1 MESTC
6 GTVASGHGMKSGEN
20 SVIFP
25 TGWHASCYYAYSI
38 MEDERQSLLDQIAQ
52 RDKVIARQAAEIAIL
67 KQNIDA
73 LCRRIFG
80 QSSEKLDPA
89 QLELM
94 LGGDLAK
101 KADAAVPAD
110 PGPGAEIPS
119 HKKKAAK
126 RTRAPRIPEHLPV
139 VREELD
145 PPEVLLNPDAFRRIG
160 EEVRENLG
168 FKPAEFFRIQLV
180 RGKYVR
186 KNDSAAKPII
196 NPLPP
201 SLQDRGIATPALIA
215 EVTDNRFVC
224 HLPYYRQ
231 EEMFARM
238 GVAIHRKTLC
248 DWTLLASDWLAII
261 YREIQYEHW
270 RALYR
275 QIDETPIEYLK
286 PGSGKAQ
293 TGYLW
298 TSNIPGGSVFYHW
311 HDGRDSEGMDGLFE
325 KAEAAEGDDPLDP
338 KILPLLRIIQCDGY
352 IVYPSWARDKAWIK
366 LMGCHSH
373 VRRKFFE
380 ATEQSPRLVAWILR
394 QIAHL
399 YHIEK
404 RLRETKAGPALRE
417 AVRAA
422 ESGMIHRRLKK
433 AIDKLALRRSILP
446 KSKLGKAI
454 RYAINQWT
462 HLEVYL
468 GDGRVEI
475 CNNLVENAIRP
486 TKLGAKNWL
495 FIGNEMSGK
504 KCAILYTIVENCRR
518 LGINP
523 KEYLTD
529 VLTQLPG
536 MLAKDAIT
544 LTPANWLK
552 ARSGK
557 PVRKVA

>member
-1 MESTC
+1 MD
-6 GTVASGHGMKSGEN
+6 G
-20 SVIFP
+20 
-25 TGWHASCYYAYSI
+25 
-38 MEDERQSLLDQIAQ
+38 DERQKLLDT
-52 RDKVIARQAAEIAIL
+52 IARQAAEIVVL
-67 KQNIDA
+67 KQTIDA

-80 QSSEKLDPA
+80 ASSEKLDPA

-101 KADAAVPAD
+101 KAPAADLAN
-110 PGPGAEIPS
+110 PGPAAEIPH
-119 HKKKAAK
+119 HKRAAK
-126 RTRAPRIPEHLPV
+126 KSRAPRIPEHLPV

-145 PPEVLLNPDAFRRIG
+145 PPEVLQDPEAFRRIG
-160 EEVRENLG
+160 EEVREQLHY
-168 FKPAEFFRIQLV
+168 KPAEFLRIQLV

-196 NPLPP
+196 HPLPP
-201 SLQDRGIATPALIA
+201 GLQERCIATPGLIA
-215 EVTDNRFVC
+215 EIVDNRFVC

-231 EEMFARM
+231 AEMFARL
-238 GVAIHRKTLC
+238 GVNLHRKTLC
-248 DWTLLASDWLAII
+248 DWALLASDWLAVV

-275 QIDETPIEYLK
+275 QIDETPIHYLQ

-298 TSNIPGGSVFYHW
+298 TSNIPGGTVFYHW
-311 HDGRDSEGMDGLFE
+311 HDGRDAKGMTGLFE
-325 KAEAAEGDDPLDP
+325 AAGGDDPIDP
-338 KILPLLRIIQCDGY
+338 DVLPLLRIIQCDGY
-352 IVYPSWARDKAWIK
+352 SVYPSWAKGKAWVK

-394 QIAHL
+394 QLVHL
-399 YHIEK
+399 YHIETG
-404 RLRETKAGPALRE
+404 LRETKAGPALRQ

-422 ESGMIHRRLKK
+422 QSRMIHRRLKK

-454 RYAINQWT
+454 RYAINQWPN
-462 HLEVYL
+462 LETYL

-495 FIGNEMSGK
+495 FLGNEASGQ

-529 VLTQLPG
+529 VLTRLPG
-536 MLAKDAIT
+536 MLASEAVS

-557 PVRKVA
+557 PVRMAA

>member
-1 MESTC
+1 M
-6 GTVASGHGMKSGEN
+6 
-20 SVIFP
+20 SV
-25 TGWHASCYYAYSI
+25 G
-38 MEDERQSLLDQIAQ
+38 DDRQHLLDQIAQ
-52 RDKVIARQAAEIAIL
+52 RDEVIARQAAEILVLRQA
-67 KQNIDA
+67 IDA
-73 LCRRIFG
+73 LTRRIFG
-80 QSSEKLDPA
+80 VSSEKLDPA
-89 QLELM
+89 QLELL

-101 KADAAVPAD
+101 KAPAAVPAD
-110 PGPGAEIPS
+110 PGPAAEIPT
-119 HKKKAAK
+119 HKKAPKK
-126 RTRAPRIPEHLPV
+126 TRAPRIPEHLPV
-139 VREELD
+139 VREELN
-145 PPEVLLNPDAFRRIG
+145 PPEVLLNPDAYRRIG
-160 EEVRENLG
+160 EEVREQLH
-168 FKPAEFFRIQLV
+168 FKPAEFIRIQLV
-180 RGKYVR
+180 RGKYVL
-186 KNDSAAKPII
+186 KDDPTAKPFI

-201 SLQDRGIATPALIA
+201 SLQERCIATPGLIA
-215 EVTDNRFVC
+215 EVVDNRFVC

-231 EEMFARM
+231 QEMFARM
-238 GVAIHRKTLC
+238 GVNLHRKTLC
-248 DWTLLASDWLAII
+248 DWALLASDWLAII

-275 QIDETPIEYLK
+275 QIDETPIDYLQ

-298 TSNIPGGSVFYHW
+298 TSNIPGGAVFYHW
-311 HDGRDSEGMDGLFE
+311 HDGRGAAGMTGLFE
-325 KAEAAEGDDPLDP
+325 PDQADGQEPVDP

-352 IVYPSWARDKAWIK
+352 SVYPSWAKDKAWIK

-422 ESGMIHRRLKK
+422 ESRMIHRRLKK
-433 AIDKLALRRSILP
+433 AIDKLALRGSILP

-475 CNNLVENAIRP
+475 CNNSVENAIRP

-495 FIGNEMSGK
+495 FLGNEESGQ

-518 LGINP
+518 LSINP

-529 VLTQLPG
+529 VLTRLPA
-536 MLAKDAIT
+536 MMASEAAS
-544 LTPANWLK
+544 LTPANWLR

-557 PVRKVA
+557 SVRLAA

>member
-1 MESTC
+1 MD
-6 GTVASGHGMKSGEN
+6 
-20 SVIFP
+20 
-25 TGWHASCYYAYSI
+25 
-38 MEDERQSLLDQIAQ
+38 EDERQQMLDT
-52 RDKVIARQAAEIAIL
+52 IARQAAEIVVL
-67 KQNIDA
+67 KQTIDA

-80 QSSEKLDPA
+80 ATSEKIDPA

-101 KADAAVPAD
+101 KADAAVPAGL
-110 PGPGAEIPS
+110 GPAAEIPT
-119 HKKKAAK
+119 HKKAPKM
-126 RTRAPRIPEHLPV
+126 TRAPRIPEHLPV

-145 PPEVLLNPDAFRRIG
+145 PPEVLLNPAAFRRIG
-160 EEVRENLG
+160 EEVREQLG
-168 FKPAEFFRIQLV
+168 FKPAEFYRVQLV

-186 KNDSAAKPII
+186 KDDPAAKPFI

-201 SLQDRGIATPALIA
+201 CLQERCIATPGFIA
-215 EVTDNRFVC
+215 EVIDNRFVC

-231 EEMFARM
+231 SEMFARM
-238 GVAIHRKTLC
+238 GVRLHRKTLC

-275 QIDETPIEYLK
+275 QIDETPIDYLQ

-293 TGYLW
+293 KGYLW

-311 HDGRDSEGMDGLFE
+311 HDGRDAEGMTGLFDE
-325 KAEAAEGDDPLDP
+325 IRSDELESTDP
-338 KILPLLRIIQCDGY
+338 KLLPLPRIIQCDGY
-352 IVYPSWARDKAWIK
+352 SVYPSWSKDKAWIK

-417 AVRAA
+417 AVRSA
-422 ESGMIHRRLKK
+422 ESRMIHRRLKK
-433 AIDKLALRRSILP
+433 AIDRLALRRSILP
-446 KSKLGKAI
+446 KSKLGKAVH
-454 RYAINQWT
+454 YAIKQWPN
-462 HLEVYL
+462 LETYI

-495 FIGNEMSGK
+495 FIGNEVSGQ
-504 KCAILYTIVENCRR
+504 KCAILFTIVENCRR

-529 VLTQLPG
+529 VLTRLPG
-536 MLAKDAIT
+536 MLAKDAIR

-557 PVRKVA
+557 PERMAA

>member
-1 MESTC
+1 MD
-6 GTVASGHGMKSGEN
+6 G
-20 SVIFP
+20 
-25 TGWHASCYYAYSI
+25 
-38 MEDERQSLLDQIAQ
+38 DEKQNLLDT
-52 RDKVIARQAAEIAIL
+52 IARQAAEIVVL
-67 KQNIDA
+67 KQTIDA

-80 QSSEKLDPA
+80 ASSEKLDPA

-101 KADAAVPAD
+101 KAAAADPAD
-110 PGPGAEIPS
+110 PGPAAEISS
-119 HKKKAAK
+119 HKRAPKK
-126 RTRAPRIPEHLPV
+126 TRAPRIPEHLPV

-145 PPEVLLNPDAFRRIG
+145 PPEVMLNPEAFRRIG
-160 EEVRENLG
+160 EEVREQLH
-168 FKPAEFFRIQLV
+168 FKPAEFLRIQLV
-180 RGKYVR
+180 RGKYIR
-186 KNDSAAKPII
+186 KNDPAAKPFI

-201 SLQDRGIATPALIA
+201 SLQDRCIATPGLIA
-215 EVTDNRFVC
+215 EVLDNRFVC

-231 EEMFARM
+231 AEMFARM
-238 GVAIHRKTLC
+238 GVHLHRKTLC

-275 QIDETPIEYLK
+275 QIDETPIDYLK

-311 HDGRDSEGMDGLFE
+311 HEGRNTDGMTGLFE
-325 KAEAAEGDDPLDP
+325 DVERTDEAATPALEYQ
-338 KILPLLRIIQCDGY
+338 PLLRIIQCDGY
-352 IVYPSWARDKAWIK
+352 VVYPSWAKDKAWIK

-373 VRRKFFE
+373 MRRKFFE

-404 RLRETKAGPALRE
+404 RLREAKAGPALRQ

-422 ESGMIHRRLKK
+422 ESQMIHRRLKK
-433 AIDKLALRRSILP
+433 AIDQLALRRSILP
-446 KSKLGKAI
+446 KSKLGKAV
-454 RYAINQWT
+454 RYAINQWSN
-462 HLEVYL
+462 LEVYL
-468 GDGRVEI
+468 NDGRVEI

-495 FIGNEMSGK
+495 FIGNEESGQ

-529 VLTQLPG
+529 VLTRLPA

-552 ARSGK
+552 ARNGK
-557 PVRKVA
+557 TERIAA

>member
-1 MESTC
+1 M
-6 GTVASGHGMKSGEN
+6 TVAEIQHL
-20 SVIFP
+20 I
-25 TGWHASCYYAYSI
+25 
-38 MEDERQSLLDQIAQ
+38 DQIAQ
-52 RDKVIARQAAEIAIL
+52 RDEVIARQAAEIVIL
-67 KQNIDA
+67 KQTIDA

-80 QSSEKLDPA
+80 ASSEKLDPA

-101 KADAAVPAD
+101 KVPAAVPAD
-110 PGPGAEIPS
+110 PGPAAEIPT
-119 HKKKAAK
+119 HKRAAK
-126 RTRAPRIPEHLPV
+126 KTRAPRIPEHLPV

-145 PPEVLLNPDAFRRIG
+145 PPEVLLNPDDFRRIG

-180 RGKYVR
+180 RGKFVR
-186 KNDSAAKPII
+186 KNDPVAKPII
-196 NPLPP
+196 SKLPP
-201 SLQDRGIATPALIA
+201 SLQDRCIATPGLIA
-215 EVTDNRFVC
+215 EVIDNRFVC

-231 EEMFARM
+231 QEMFARM
-238 GVAIHRKTLC
+238 GVNLHRKTLC
-248 DWTLLASDWLAII
+248 DWTLLASDWLSII

-275 QIDETPIEYLK
+275 QIDETPIDYLK

-311 HDGRDSEGMDGLFE
+311 HDGRDAGGMTGLFE
-325 KAEAAEGDDPLDP
+325 KSETTEGDESVDP

-352 IVYPSWARDKAWIK
+352 VVYPSWAKDKEWVK

-380 ATEQSPRLVAWILR
+380 ATEQSPRIVAWILR

-404 RLRETKAGPALRE
+404 RLRNTKAGPALRE

-422 ESGMIHRRLKK
+422 ESRMIHRRLKK

-462 HLEVYL
+462 NLEVYL

-475 CNNLVENAIRP
+475 CNNSVENAIRP

-495 FIGNEMSGK
+495 FIGNEESGQ

-529 VLTQLPG
+529 VFTRLPG

-544 LTPANWLK
+544 LIPANWLK
-552 ARSGK
+552 ARDGK
-557 PVRKVA
+557 PVRRVA

>member
-1 MESTC
+1 M
-6 GTVASGHGMKSGEN
+6 
-20 SVIFP
+20 SV
-25 TGWHASCYYAYSI
+25 G
-38 MEDERQSLLDQIAQ
+38 DEILNLLDRIAQ
-52 RDKVIARQAAEIAIL
+52 RDEVIARQAGEILVL
-67 KQNIDA
+67 KQTIDA

-80 QSSEKLDPA
+80 KSSEKLDPA
-89 QLELM
+89 QLELL

-101 KADAAVPAD
+101 KAPAAVPAD
-110 PGPGAEIPS
+110 PGPAAEITT
-119 HKKKAAK
+119 HKKPANK
-126 RTRAPRIPEHLPV
+126 TRAPRIPEHLPI
-139 VREELD
+139 VRQELD
-145 PPEVLLNPDAFRRIG
+145 PPEVLLNPEAYRRIG
-160 EEVRENLG
+160 EEIREQLDY
-168 FKPAEFFRIQLV
+168 KPAEFIRIQLV
-180 RGKYVR
+180 RGKFVL
-186 KNDSAAKPII
+186 KDDPTAKPFI

-201 SLQDRGIATPALIA
+201 SLQDRCIATPGLIA
-215 EVTDNRFVC
+215 EVLDNRFVC

-231 EEMFARM
+231 AEMFARM
-238 GVAIHRKTLC
+238 GVNLHRKTLC
-248 DWTLLASDWLAII
+248 DWTQLASDWLSII

-275 QIDETPIEYLK
+275 QIDETPIHYLQ

-311 HDGRDSEGMDGLFE
+311 HDGRDAKGMTGLFD
-325 KAEAAEGDDPLDP
+325 KTEAPDGDIPIDP
-338 KILPLLRIIQCDGY
+338 KLLPLLRIIQCDGY
-352 IVYPSWARDKAWIK
+352 IVYPSWAKDKTWIK

-394 QIAHL
+394 QLAHL

-404 RLRETKAGPALRE
+404 RLRETKAGPALRD

-422 ESGMIHRRLKK
+422 ESRMIHRRLKK
-433 AIDKLALRRSILP
+433 AIDKLAFRSSILP

-454 RYAINQWT
+454 RYAINQWPN
-462 HLEVYL
+462 LETYL

-495 FIGNEMSGK
+495 FIGNEMSGQ

-529 VLTQLPG
+529 VLTRLPA
-536 MLAKDAIT
+536 MLAKDAVT

>member
-1 MESTC
+1 MD
-6 GTVASGHGMKSGEN
+6 G
-20 SVIFP
+20 
-25 TGWHASCYYAYSI
+25 
-38 MEDERQSLLDQIAQ
+38 DEKQNLLDT
-52 RDKVIARQAAEIAIL
+52 IARQAAEIVVL
-67 KQNIDA
+67 KQTIDA

-80 QSSEKLDPA
+80 ASSEKLDPA

-94 LGGDLAK
+94 LGGGLAK
-101 KADAAVPAD
+101 KATAADPAD
-110 PGPGAEIPS
+110 PGPAAEISS
-119 HKKKAAK
+119 HKKAPKK
-126 RTRAPRIPEHLPV
+126 TRAPRIPEHLPV

-145 PPEVLLNPDAFRRIG
+145 PPEVMLNPEAFRRIG
-160 EEVRENLG
+160 EEVREQLH
-168 FKPAEFFRIQLV
+168 FKPAEFLRIQLV
-180 RGKYVR
+180 RGKYIR
-186 KNDSAAKPII
+186 KNDPAAKPFI

-201 SLQDRGIATPALIA
+201 SLQDRCIATPGLIA
-215 EVTDNRFVC
+215 EVLDNRFVC

-231 EEMFARM
+231 AEMFARM
-238 GVAIHRKTLC
+238 GVHLHRKTLC

-275 QIDETPIEYLK
+275 QIDETPIDYLK

-311 HDGRDSEGMDGLFE
+311 HEGRNTDGMTGLFE
-325 KAEAAEGDDPLDP
+325 DVERTDEAATPTLEYQ
-338 KILPLLRIIQCDGY
+338 PLLRIIQCDGY
-352 IVYPSWARDKAWIK
+352 VVYPSWAKDKAWIK

-373 VRRKFFE
+373 MRRKFFE

-404 RLRETKAGPALRE
+404 RLREAKAGPALRQ

-422 ESGMIHRRLKK
+422 ESQMIHRRLKK

-446 KSKLGKAI
+446 KSKLGKAV
-454 RYAINQWT
+454 RYAINQWSN
-462 HLEVYL
+462 LEVYL
-468 GDGRVEI
+468 NDGRVEI

-495 FIGNEMSGK
+495 FIGNEESGQ

-529 VLTQLPG
+529 VLTRLPA

-552 ARSGK
+552 ARNGK
-557 PVRKVA
+557 TVRIAA

>member
-1 MESTC
+1 MD
-6 GTVASGHGMKSGEN
+6 G
-20 SVIFP
+20 
-25 TGWHASCYYAYSI
+25 
-38 MEDERQSLLDQIAQ
+38 DEKQNLLDT
-52 RDKVIARQAAEIAIL
+52 IARQAAEIVVL
-67 KQNIDA
+67 KQTIDA

-80 QSSEKLDPA
+80 ASSEKLDPA

-101 KADAAVPAD
+101 KATAADPAD
-110 PGPGAEIPS
+110 PGPAAEISS
-119 HKKKAAK
+119 HKKALRK
-126 RTRAPRIPEHLPV
+126 TRAPRIPEHLPV

-145 PPEVLLNPDAFRRIG
+145 PPEVILNPEAFRRIG
-160 EEVRENLG
+160 EEVREQLH
-168 FKPAEFFRIQLV
+168 FKPAEFLRIQLV
-180 RGKYVR
+180 RGKYIR
-186 KNDSAAKPII
+186 KNDPAAKPFI

-201 SLQDRGIATPALIA
+201 SLQDRCIATPGLIA
-215 EVTDNRFVC
+215 EVLDNRFVC

-231 EEMFARM
+231 AEMFARM
-238 GVAIHRKTLC
+238 GVHLHRKTLC

-270 RALYR
+270 CALYR
-275 QIDETPIEYLK
+275 QIDETPIDYLK

-311 HDGRDSEGMDGLFE
+311 HEGRNTDGMTGLFE
-325 KAEAAEGDDPLDP
+325 DVERTDDAATPALEYQ
-338 KILPLLRIIQCDGY
+338 PLLRIIQCDGY
-352 IVYPSWARDKAWIK
+352 VVYPSWAKDKAWIK

-373 VRRKFFE
+373 MRRKFFE

-404 RLRETKAGPALRE
+404 RLREAKAGPALRQ

-422 ESGMIHRRLKK
+422 ESQMIHRRLKK

-446 KSKLGKAI
+446 KSKLGKAV
-454 RYAINQWT
+454 RYAINQWSN
-462 HLEVYL
+462 LEVYL
-468 GDGRVEI
+468 NDGRVEI

-495 FIGNEMSGK
+495 FIGNEESGQ

-529 VLTQLPG
+529 VLTRLPA

-552 ARSGK
+552 ARNGK
-557 PVRKVA
+557 TERIAA

>member
-1 MESTC
+1 M
-6 GTVASGHGMKSGEN
+6 
-20 SVIFP
+20 SVDNETQFL
-25 TGWHASCYYAYSI
+25 
-38 MEDERQSLLDQIAQ
+38 RDQIAQ
-52 RDKVIARQAAEIAIL
+52 RDEVIARQAAEIVVL
-67 KQNIDA
+67 KQTIDA
-73 LCRRIFG
+73 LCRRVFG
-80 QSSEKLDPA
+80 ASSEKLDPA

-101 KADAAVPAD
+101 KAAAAVPAD
-110 PGPGAEIPS
+110 LGPAAEIPT
-119 HKKKAAK
+119 HKKAPK

-145 PPEVLLNPDAFRRIG
+145 PPEVLLDPEAFRRIG
-160 EEVRENLG
+160 EEVREQLHY
-168 FKPAEFFRIQLV
+168 KPAEFIRIQLV

-186 KNDSAAKPII
+186 KNDPAAKPFI

-201 SLQDRGIATPALIA
+201 SLQERCIATPGFIA
-215 EVTDNRFVC
+215 EVLDNRFVC

-231 EEMFARM
+231 AEMFARM
-238 GVAIHRKTLC
+238 GVNLHRKTLC

-261 YREIQYEHW
+261 FREIQYEHW

-275 QIDETPIEYLK
+275 QIDETPIDYLK

-311 HDGRDSEGMDGLFE
+311 HDGRDADGMNGLFE
-325 KAEAAEGDDPLDP
+325 EVEADELASADPA
-338 KILPLLRIIQCDGY
+338 IVPLLRIIQCDGY
-352 IVYPSWARDKAWIK
+352 IVYPSWAKDKAWIK

-380 ATEQSPRLVAWILR
+380 ATDQSPRLVGWILR
-394 QIAHL
+394 QIGHL

-404 RLRETKAGPALRE
+404 RLREAKAGPALRE

-422 ESGMIHRRLKK
+422 ESRMIHQRLKK
-433 AIDKLALRRSILP
+433 AIEKLALRRSILP
-446 KSKLGKAI
+446 KSKLGRAI
-454 RYAINQWT
+454 GYTIRQWPN
-462 HLEVYL
+462 LEVYL

-495 FIGNEMSGK
+495 FIGNEVSGQ

-529 VLTQLPG
+529 VLTRLPA
-536 MLAKDAIT
+536 MLAKDAVT

-557 PVRKVA
+557 PVRMAA

>member
-1 MESTC
+1 MD
-6 GTVASGHGMKSGEN
+6 G
-20 SVIFP
+20 
-25 TGWHASCYYAYSI
+25 
-38 MEDERQSLLDQIAQ
+38 DERQKMLDQIAQ
-52 RDKVIARQAAEIAIL
+52 RDEVIARQAAEIVIL
-67 KQNIDA
+67 KQTIDA

-80 QSSEKLDPA
+80 TSSEKLDPA

-94 LGGDLAK
+94 LGGDLVK
-101 KADAAVPAD
+101 KAPAAVPAD
-110 PGPGAEIPS
+110 LGPAAEIPT
-119 HKKKAAK
+119 HKKAAK
-126 RTRAPRIPEHLPV
+126 KIRAPRIPEHLPI

-145 PPEVLLNPDAFRRIG
+145 PPEVLLHPEDFRRIG
-160 EEVRENLG
+160 EEVREQLHY
-168 FKPAEFFRIQLV
+168 KPAEFIRIQLV
-180 RGKYVR
+180 RGKFVR
-186 KNDSAAKPII
+186 KNDPIAKPFI

-201 SLQDRGIATPALIA
+201 SLQDRCIATPGLIA
-215 EVTDNRFVC
+215 EIIDNRFLC

-231 EEMFARM
+231 AEMFARM
-238 GVAIHRKTLC
+238 GVNIHRKTLC

-275 QIDETPIEYLK
+275 QIDETPIKYLQ

-311 HDGRDSEGMDGLFE
+311 HDRRDAGGITGLFE
-325 KAEAAEGDDPLDP
+325 KTEATEAEEPVDPG
-338 KILPLLRIIQCDGY
+338 ILPLLRIIQCDGY
-352 IVYPSWARDKAWIK
+352 IVYPSWAKDKAWIK

-394 QIAHL
+394 QLAHL

-404 RLRETKAGPALRE
+404 RLRQTKAGPALRE
-417 AVRAA
+417 AVRGA
-422 ESGMIHRRLKK
+422 ESRMIHRRIKK
-433 AIDKLALRRSILP
+433 AIDKLALRRTILP
-446 KSKLGKAI
+446 QSKLGKAI
-454 RYAINQWT
+454 HYAINQWPNLAT
-462 HLEVYL
+462 YL
-468 GDGRVEI
+468 DDGRVEI

-495 FIGNEMSGK
+495 FVGNEESGQ
-504 KCAILYTIVENCRR
+504 KCAILYTIAENCRR

-529 VLTQLPG
+529 VLTRLPG

-557 PVRKVA
+557 PKCMAA

>member
-1 MESTC
+1 M
-6 GTVASGHGMKSGEN
+6 
-20 SVIFP
+20 
-25 TGWHASCYYAYSI
+25 
-38 MEDERQSLLDQIAQ
+38 DEVERRELLDQVAR
-52 RDKVIARQAAEIAIL
+52 RDEVIARQGAEILVL
-67 KQNIDA
+67 KQTIDA

-80 QSSEKLDPA
+80 TSSEKLDPA

-101 KADAAVPAD
+101 KAPAADPAVP
-110 PGPGAEIPS
+110 GPAAEITA
-119 HKKKAAK
+119 HKKAPKK
-126 RTRAPRIPEHLPV
+126 TRAPRIPEHLPV

-145 PPEVLLNPDAFRRIG
+145 PPEVLLNPNDFRRIG
-160 EEVRENLG
+160 EEVREQLG

-180 RGKYVR
+180 RGKYVL
-186 KNDSAAKPII
+186 KNDPAAKPFI

-201 SLQDRGIATPALIA
+201 SMQDRCIATPGLIA
-215 EVTDNRFVC
+215 EVIDNRFVC
-224 HLPYYRQ
+224 QLPYYRQ
-231 EEMFARM
+231 AEMFARM
-238 GVAIHRKTLC
+238 GVSIHRKTLC
-248 DWTLLASDWLAII
+248 DWALLASDWLSII

-270 RALYR
+270 NALYR
-275 QIDETPIEYLK
+275 QIDETPIHYLQ

-298 TSNIPGGSVFYHW
+298 TSNIPGGTVFYHW
-311 HDGRDSEGMDGLFE
+311 HDGRDAKGMTGLFE
-325 KAEAAEGDDPLDP
+325 KTEAAGAEETIDP
-338 KILPLLRIIQCDGY
+338 KLLPLLRIIQCDGY
-352 IVYPSWARDKAWIK
+352 AVYPSWAKDKAWVK

-394 QIAHL
+394 QLAHL

-404 RLRETKAGPALRE
+404 RLRETQAGPALGQ

-422 ESGMIHRRLKK
+422 ESRMIHRRLKK
-433 AIDKLALRRSILP
+433 AIELLALRRSILP

-454 RYAINQWT
+454 SYAINQWPN
-462 HLEVYL
+462 LETYL

-495 FIGNEMSGK
+495 FVGNGESGQ

-518 LGINP
+518 LGIHP

-529 VLTQLPG
+529 VLTRLPG

-544 LTPANWLK
+544 LTPANWLA
-552 ARSGK
+552 ARNGK
-557 PVRKVA
+557 SRHMAA